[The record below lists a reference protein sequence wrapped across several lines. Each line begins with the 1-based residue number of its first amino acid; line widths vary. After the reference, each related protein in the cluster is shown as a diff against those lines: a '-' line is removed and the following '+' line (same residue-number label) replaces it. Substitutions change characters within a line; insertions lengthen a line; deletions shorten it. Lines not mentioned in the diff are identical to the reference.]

1 MKEAIQH
8 KFSMK
13 QQIEEYEKK
22 ILGYINELEAQ
33 SKRHIKEIN
42 EIHDQ
47 YVNFKSQAAELQTRV
62 SIYQADQ

>member
-22 ILGYINELEAQ
+22 ILGYIKELEAQ
-33 SKRHIKEIN
+33 SKRHMKEIN